1 MEFLSEILSEKPGIY
16 INFTFT
22 FPHHCKRGKN
32 SVKDGA

>member
-1 MEFLSEILSEKPGIY
+1 MKYLREILSEICGIY

-22 FPHHCKRGKN
+22 FTYHCKRGKN